1 MLERFGTGYIVFD
14 NSNQECPWQQ
24 TTNNL
29 LHILEVNLL
38 YIQDPDALQQI
49 LIEKKILIKALFF
62 VFHSVFWVMSA
73 PRTIRVKF
81 QCYFSATFL
90 LEVQPTKHLKR
101 DFLPTLQGGKKTWK
115 QKLHSERSL
124 SCDRTPKVKGLEIDI
139 EPISDK
145 EANAS
150 LYGNGI
156 TGADIRPDTCKV
168 SITSSPVMSCDP
180 NPFITNAYYQVKK
193 IQLL

>member
-62 VFHSVFWVMSA
+62 VFHSVF
-73 PRTIRVKF
+73 
-81 QCYFSATFL
+81 
-90 LEVQPTKHLKR
+90 
-101 DFLPTLQGGKKTWK
+101 G
-115 QKLHSERSL
+115 
-124 SCDRTPKVKGLEIDI
+124 
-139 EPISDK
+139 
-145 EANAS
+145 
-150 LYGNGI
+150 
-156 TGADIRPDTCKV
+156 
-168 SITSSPVMSCDP
+168 
-180 NPFITNAYYQVKK
+180 
-193 IQLL
+193 

>member
-29 LHILEVNLL
+29 MHILEVNLL

-49 LIEKKILIKALFF
+49 LI
-62 VFHSVFWVMSA
+62 VFCFSQCFWVMSA

-90 LEVQPTKHLKR
+90 LEVQPTKHLNR
-101 DFLPTLQGGKKTWK
+101 DFLPTLQGGKKT
-115 QKLHSERSL
+115 
-124 SCDRTPKVKGLEIDI
+124 
-139 EPISDK
+139 
-145 EANAS
+145 
-150 LYGNGI
+150 
-156 TGADIRPDTCKV
+156 
-168 SITSSPVMSCDP
+168 
-180 NPFITNAYYQVKK
+180 
-193 IQLL
+193 